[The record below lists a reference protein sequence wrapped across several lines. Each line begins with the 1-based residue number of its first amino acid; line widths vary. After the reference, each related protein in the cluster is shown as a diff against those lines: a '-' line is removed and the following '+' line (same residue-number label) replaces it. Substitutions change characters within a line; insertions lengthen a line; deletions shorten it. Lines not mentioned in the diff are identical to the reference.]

1 MSIPKSFTLVFLY
14 DKMAASLPVAQALKE
29 KNLDVHVA
37 QNAGELIQLVA
48 NKNVDLVGLSANHAS
63 SRSLIQVLREKTQ
76 VKILIFGEDKS
87 QGTAERVDRLDG
99 DHKVLGVATAYN
111 IWMKIASLVKN
122 KMKETE
128 NNGNILYSG
137 GKNSSPKQDSTITV
151 KSNKENKSFKI
162 EGPSGFGKKKKDKFK
177 RQQADSEQNDVMNFQ
192 DPANP
197 NSAVE
202 KSSSLMFFKKDTAD
216 GKKSKKNKAF
226 ARDHQDNLGSSDLA
240 AEDLLHDGKNA
251 KQGGVAVIEESL
263 LETEFGDVSR
273 SDENSSDLGNIS
285 ERAVE
290 DNSGNVS
297 MQEGQ
302 SQIGQVNAAKFGKN
316 KHKKSEKS
324 SDAGIAPQEI
334 PFKEQVMAAVTGAFV
349 SKNETSEEFG
359 TINRMTVVPVD
370 KEQGR
375 GFLIF
380 CTKDNQFMG
389 SSGPAFEE
397 FKNSLIEKMSKYEA
411 VSVGE
416 VYNIETEEIDIQNLV
431 QNSSDF
437 HIIVED
443 PKSQK
448 QVLICFV
455 AKENIYPDTNKS
467 NETNMMMVEL
477 DVIPAET
484 PINFNL
490 FLRLARNNRMIPY
503 LRRGGEL
510 TEAQVN
516 RLNEHGV
523 QSVFIPEEERKALYS
538 FFISQTIH
546 QDIRPIKKAA

>member
-1 MSIPKSFTLVFLY
+1 M
-14 DKMAASLPVAQALKE
+14 PVAQALKE
-29 KNLDVHVA
+29 KNLEVHVA
-37 QNAGELIQLVA
+37 QNAGELIQFVA
-48 NKNVDLVGLSANHAS
+48 NKNVDLVGLSANHPS
-63 SRSLIQVLREKTQ
+63 SKSLIQVMREKTQ

-99 DHKVLGVATAYN
+99 DYKVLGVATAYN
-111 IWMKIASLVKN
+111 IWMKIASMVKN

-137 GKNSSPKQDSTITV
+137 GKSTTQKQDSTITV
-151 KSNKENKSFKI
+151 KSNTENKSFKL
-162 EGPSGFGKKKKDKFK
+162 EGSSGFGKKKKDKFK
-177 RQQADSEQNDVMNFQ
+177 KQQSDPEQNDVMNFQ

-197 NSAVE
+197 NGFAE
-202 KSSSLMFFKKDTAD
+202 KSSDLMFFKKDAVD
-216 GKKSKKNKAF
+216 DKKSKKKKSF
-226 ARDHQDNLGSSDLA
+226 SKDLEDMA
-240 AEDLLHDGKNA
+240 ASLDTTPEDPLRNGKNA
-251 KQGGVAVIEESL
+251 KQGGAAVNEESL
-263 LETEFGDVSR
+263 SEIELGEVSR
-273 SDENSSDLGNIS
+273 RNEKTGNL
-285 ERAVE
+285 
-290 DNSGNVS
+290 GNVS
-297 MQEGQ
+297 ESSLQESGDKVSFEDGQ
-302 SQIGQVNAAKFGKN
+302 KDQVTTAKFGKN
-316 KHKKSEKS
+316 KHKKSAKI
-324 SDAGIAPQEI
+324 SDAGVPAQEI

-349 SKNETSEEFG
+349 SKNETPEEFG
-359 TINRMTVVPVD
+359 TINRLTVVPVD

-389 SSGPAFEE
+389 TSGPAFEE

-437 HIIVED
+437 HTIVED

-490 FLRLARNNRMIPY
+490 FLRFSRNNRMVPY

-523 QSVFIPEEERKALYS
+523 QSVFVPEEERKALYS

>member
-1 MSIPKSFTLVFLY
+1 MSTPKSFTLVFLY
-14 DKMAASLPVAQALKE
+14 DKMVASLPVAQALKE

-37 QNAGELIQLVA
+37 QNAGELIQFVA

-63 SRSLIQVLREKTQ
+63 SKSLIQVLREKTQ

-99 DHKVLGVATAYN
+99 DYKVLGVATAYN
-111 IWMKIASLVKN
+111 IWMKIASMVKN
-122 KMKETE
+122 KMKEAE
-128 NNGNILYSG
+128 SNGNILYSG
-137 GKNSSPKQDSTITV
+137 GKNTTAKQDNTITV
-151 KSNKENKSFKI
+151 KSSKESKSFKL
-162 EGPSGFGKKKKDKFK
+162 EGSSPFGKKKKEKFK
-177 RQQADSEQNDVMNFQ
+177 KQQSDLDDNNDVMNFQ
-192 DPANP
+192 DPL
-197 NSAVE
+197 
-202 KSSSLMFFKKDTAD
+202 SSKDPSEQSSNLMFFKKDGAEV
-216 GKKSKKNKAF
+216 KKPKKKNAF
-226 ARDHQDNLGSSDLA
+226 SNELDDTLDDLGSVAGDVLPSR
-240 AEDLLHDGKNA
+240 KNA
-251 KQGGVAVIEESL
+251 KQGGVAVTEESL
-263 LETEFGDVSR
+263 SEVELGEVSQA
-273 SDENSSDLGNIS
+273 SSNSSEDLGNIL
-285 ERAVE
+285 EV
-290 DNSGNVS
+290 G
-297 MQEGQ
+297 MQPENDEL
-302 SQIGQVNAAKFGKN
+302 GQVSSPKFGKN
-316 KHKKSEKS
+316 KNKKSGKNVE
-324 SDAGIAPQEI
+324 ARNVPPEL
-334 PFKEQVMAAVTGAFV
+334 PFKDQVMAAASGAFV

-359 TINRMTVVPVD
+359 MVNRMTVVPID

-380 CTKDNQFMG
+380 CTRDNQFMG

-397 FKNSLIEKMSKYEA
+397 FKNSLIERMSKYEA

-416 VYNIETEEIDIQNLV
+416 VYNIETEEIDLKNLV

-437 HIIVED
+437 HVVVED

-467 NETNMMMVEL
+467 NGTNMMKVEL

-490 FLRLARNNRMIPY
+490 FLQFSRNNRMIPY

-510 TEAQVN
+510 TEEQVS
-516 RLNEHGV
+516 RLTERGV

>member
-1 MSIPKSFTLVFLY
+1 MSTPKSFTLVFLY
-14 DKMAASLPVAQALKE
+14 DKMVASLPVAQALKE
-29 KNLDVHVA
+29 KNLEVHVA
-37 QNAGELIQLVA
+37 QNAGELIQFVA
-48 NKNVDLVGLSANHAS
+48 NKNVDLVGLSANHPS
-63 SRSLIQVLREKTQ
+63 SKSLIQVMREKTQ

-99 DHKVLGVATAYN
+99 DYKVLGVATAYN
-111 IWMKIASLVKN
+111 IWMKIASMVKN

-137 GKNSSPKQDSTITV
+137 GKSTTQKQDSTITV
-151 KSNKENKSFKI
+151 KSNTENKSFKL
-162 EGPSGFGKKKKDKFK
+162 EGSSGFGKKKKDKFK
-177 RQQADSEQNDVMNFQ
+177 KQQSDPEQNDVMNFQ

-197 NSAVE
+197 NGFAE
-202 KSSSLMFFKKDTAD
+202 KSSDLMFFKKDAVD
-216 GKKSKKNKAF
+216 DKKSKKKKSF
-226 ARDHQDNLGSSDLA
+226 SKDLEDMA
-240 AEDLLHDGKNA
+240 ASLDTTPEDPLRNGKNA
-251 KQGGVAVIEESL
+251 KQGGAAVNEESL
-263 LETEFGDVSR
+263 SEIELGEVSR
-273 SDENSSDLGNIS
+273 RNEKTGNL
-285 ERAVE
+285 
-290 DNSGNVS
+290 GNVS
-297 MQEGQ
+297 ESSLQESGDKVSFEDGQ
-302 SQIGQVNAAKFGKN
+302 KDQVTTAKFGKN
-316 KHKKSEKS
+316 KHKKSAKI
-324 SDAGIAPQEI
+324 SDAGVPAQEI

-349 SKNETSEEFG
+349 SKNETPEEFG
-359 TINRMTVVPVD
+359 TINRLTVVPVD

-389 SSGPAFEE
+389 TSGPAFEE

-437 HIIVED
+437 HTIVED

-490 FLRLARNNRMIPY
+490 FLRFSRNNRMVPY

-523 QSVFIPEEERKALYS
+523 QSVFVPEEERKALYS

>member
-1 MSIPKSFTLVFLY
+1 MSTPKSFTLVFLY
-14 DKMAASLPVAQALKE
+14 DKMVASLPVAQALKE
-29 KNLDVHVA
+29 KNIEVHVA
-37 QNAGELIQLVA
+37 QNAGELIQFVA
-48 NKNVDLVGLSANHAS
+48 TKNVDLVALSANHAS

-76 VKILIFGEDKS
+76 VKILIFAEDKS

-99 DHKVLGVATAYN
+99 DYKVLGVATGYN
-111 IWMKIASLVKN
+111 IWMKIASMVKN
-122 KMKETE
+122 KMKESE

-137 GKNSSPKQDSTITV
+137 GKSAAKQDTAIIV
-151 KSNKENKSFKI
+151 KSNKEDKTTKTF
-162 EGPSGFGKKKKDKFK
+162 GSGIGKKKKDKFK
-177 RQQADSEQNDVMNFQ
+177 RQQAEANHENDVMNFQ
-192 DPANP
+192 DPSNP
-197 NSAVE
+197 GGSAE
-202 KSSSLMFFKKDTAD
+202 KPSSVMFFKKDAAD
-216 GKKSKKNKAF
+216 GKKTKKKKTFSKDLDDTVDSKE
-226 ARDHQDNLGSSDLA
+226 SSS
-240 AEDLLHDGKNA
+240 EDPLRHRKNA
-251 KQGGVAVIEESL
+251 KQGGVAVATESL
-263 LETEFGDVSR
+263 PERELGEVSQTP
-273 SDENSSDLGNIS
+273 ENMGEDLGNIL
-285 ERAVE
+285 EV
-290 DNSGNVS
+290 G
-297 MQEGQ
+297 MQEASGE
-302 SQIGQVNAAKFGKN
+302 IGQVSAPKFGKN
-316 KHKKSEKS
+316 KNKKSAK
-324 SDAGIAPQEI
+324 QEEARNAVAEV
-334 PFKEQVMAAVTGAFV
+334 PFREQVMAAVSSAFV
-349 SKNETSEEFG
+349 SKNETPEEFG

-370 KEQGR
+370 KELGR

-397 FKNSLIEKMSKYEA
+397 FKNLLIEKMSKYES

-431 QNSSDF
+431 QNSSEF
-437 HIIVED
+437 HMIVED

-467 NETNMMMVEL
+467 NDTNMMMVEL

-490 FLRLARNNRMIPY
+490 FLRFSRNNRMIPY

-510 TEAQVN
+510 TEEQVS
-516 RLNEHGV
+516 RLNERGV

-538 FFISQTIH
+538 FFISQTIY